1 MLTFREL
8 KELLDE
14 APEMDRVPSMREL
27 MRTGT
32 VFMERPV
39 VNGVVTV
46 FTNGLALFEEF
57 DRHTVFPVHSC
68 GAYVYGGSITAVIP
82 EADFDDAD
90 WPVRLV
96 LEGED
101 RIEHSRENCDSDRRN
116 ISHSGMEDSKMMA
129 DHKDPLEAILQE
141 ERRQQA
147 HECLKLTTEKQQ
159 QAIRAYYEA
168 DENMAKAAELL
179 GIKRQTCDQHVR
191 SGIERIRRK
200 CRKEDF

>member
-32 VFMERPV
+32 VFMERSV

-90 WPVRLV
+90 WPVRLII
-96 LEGED
+96 
-101 RIEHSRENCDSDRRN
+101 RILWKQFYRKRDVSRLMN
-116 ISHSGMEDSKMMA
+116 
-129 DHKDPLEAILQE
+129 
-141 ERRQQA
+141 
-147 HECLKLTTEKQQ
+147 
-159 QAIRAYYEA
+159 
-168 DENMAKAAELL
+168 
-179 GIKRQTCDQHVR
+179 V
-191 SGIERIRRK
+191 
-200 CRKEDF
+200 

>member
-8 KELLDE
+8 KELLNE

-90 WPVRLV
+90 CSMLFFFAVDYMDN
-96 LEGED
+96 GF
-101 RIEHSRENCDSDRRN
+101 
-116 ISHSGMEDSKMMA
+116 A
-129 DHKDPLEAILQE
+129 F
-141 ERRQQA
+141 
-147 HECLKLTTEKQQ
+147 LTFD
-159 QAIRAYYEA
+159 IYNRCS
-168 DENMAKAAELL
+168 N
-179 GIKRQTCDQHVR
+179 
-191 SGIERIRRK
+191 
-200 CRKEDF
+200 